1 MERVITWVEYGETVI
16 HPLALSFTLLM
27 GMLMIFLPRRYAI
40 IPMLTATLFIPE
52 IQRIVVM
59 SLDFNMIKILT
70 TIGWMRVLIKR
81 EVSSLRL
88 NRIDK
93 LIILFTLSNIIIYT
107 LLWGS
112 LDALVYRLGSS
123 FNILGIFFLFRIL
136 IQDFKDI
143 NTSII
148 SLALLSIP
156 LAIALIMENMTG
168 WNFFS
173 IFGAT
178 REFTATTIRAGRLRP
193 KGPFGHPILTGT
205 FGATLVPLIIGLL
218 FFKDNKIRIIAFVS
232 LISAAIITIIVSSSG
247 PLISLMGGLLAI
259 CLWPLRN
266 RMRIVKLGMI
276 ILIVALQLYMK
287 APVWAIIGRV
297 GVVGGSTAYHRAA
310 LLDQFIRRF
319 DEWFL
324 LGVKTTAHWGW
335 GLQDVKNQDVV
346 NGIGG
351 GVWTHTLFIAIIDI
365 CFRTIGRCMRKIV
378 YEN

>member
-319 DEWFL
+319 D
-324 LGVKTTAHWGW
+324 
-335 GLQDVKNQDVV
+335 
-346 NGIGG
+346 
-351 GVWTHTLFIAIIDI
+351 
-365 CFRTIGRCMRKIV
+365 
-378 YEN
+378 